1 MANLDQNNQNEVV
14 LYDAKLSIR
23 AQIAI
28 ASDIRTKLINTPRY
42 ALFRETCFGP
52 WLDVQ
57 MMTKDPRLVHL
68 ILQTEYIPE
77 QPKNDEIL
85 FRVGGHE
92 LRFGREE
99 FCLITGLR
107 FGTIKPSSEESCHI
121 PFRDRVFSHIPA
133 NISIRGWDVANV
145 FKDSL
150 DQLSDLDAV
159 RICLLM
165 LLEIGFI
172 GREPKFLIDEELLR
186 LVEDLDSWNTFPWG
200 SYVWNATYPQLA
212 GALQT
217 RRGLHLSNLATKVA
231 NYTLCGFIWA
241 FKIWIFEVFPF
252 ARKFAV
258 RDPGVIPR
266 AIAWRSTCTIKK
278 EMLHDFLGL
287 EPLHELIPTLAES
300 STPWWMASRR
310 FFDGSVDNF
319 QPPLKK
325 ARFTS
330 PPSLPEPHS
339 QNATLIHPNH
349 AERTKRCSG
358 TSTSRHTKEERI
370 MEKVV
375 KMIDHRVSR
384 IEELVEE
391 LSKDRRPPEVHTEMP
406 KMSDLVDE
414 MASEPSLRLEERDRV
429 VSRVLHSLPDFS
441 DKVYCGSDGVE
452 RNRTGTENTDVE
464 QASTSVTGK
473 SHKQPFVIVGVAG
486 GAASGKTVVCNMIIE
501 QLHDLRVVLVKQE
514 SFYYNLTSKELSE
527 VHEYNFDH
535 PDAFNTEKVLTAME
549 MLKHGKAID
558 IPEYDFK
565 SYKTGVPQRVNPSD
579 VIILEGILI
588 LHDPRVRDM
597 MDMKIFVDTDAD
609 VRLERRIRR
618 DTGESGRDISLVLGQ
633 YSKFVKPAF
642 DAFILPTKKYADIII
657 PHEGDNHLTID
668 LIGRH
673 IRTKLGQHDLCKIYP
688 NLYVIQSTFQI
699 RGMHTLIRDFQ
710 TTQDDFTFHADRLI
724 RMVVEHGLGHL
735 PFTEKQVTTPTGS
748 VYTGVEFDKRLCG
761 VSVIRSG
768 ESMENALRACCK
780 GIKIGKILIRKE
792 GENGHQVIFEK
803 LPQDISDRHAPQ
815 GVHVVCKKFPRIK
828 IVTSEIETGLNQE
841 SHVIP
846 GMGEFGDRYFGLACE
861 SCHMSILRMHF
872 IALTSKS
879 KPLGLKSAECL
890 YLFVEKKTT
899 YKRDQVRNLKKELK
913 DVAQEDVKL
922 IRDQLVRDQ
931 KQLDK
936 VSIVGM
942 GGLAP

>member
-28 ASDIRTKLINTPRY
+28 ASDIRTRLINTPS
-42 ALFRETCFGP
+42 EI
-52 WLDVQ
+52 
-57 MMTKDPRLVHL
+57 TKDG
-68 ILQTEYIPE
+68 
-77 QPKNDEIL
+77 
-85 FRVGGHE
+85 RV
-92 LRFGREE
+92 
-99 FCLITGLR
+99 IVIGLR

-278 EMLHDFLGL
+278 EMLHDFLVFKDGL

-300 STPWWMASRR
+300 STLWWMASRR
-310 FFDGSVDNF
+310 FFDGSVDDF

-339 QNATLIHPNH
+339 HNATLIHPNH

-358 TSTSRHTKEERI
+358 TSTCRHTKEERI

-429 VSRVLHSLPDFS
+429 VSRVLHSLSDFS
-441 DKVYCGSDGVE
+441 DRVYCGSDGVKVKE
-452 RNRTGTENTDVE
+452 YQEKDKIGSKPDKNGKRGE
-464 QASTSVTGK
+464 AGK
-473 SHKQPFVIVGVAG
+473 S
-486 GAASGKTVVCNMIIE
+486 
-501 QLHDLRVVLVKQE
+501 
-514 SFYYNLTSKELSE
+514 
-527 VHEYNFDH
+527 
-535 PDAFNTEKVLTAME
+535 
-549 MLKHGKAID
+549 
-558 IPEYDFK
+558 
-565 SYKTGVPQRVNPSD
+565 
-579 VIILEGILI
+579 
-588 LHDPRVRDM
+588 
-597 MDMKIFVDTDAD
+597 
-609 VRLERRIRR
+609 
-618 DTGESGRDISLVLGQ
+618 
-633 YSKFVKPAF
+633 
-642 DAFILPTKKYADIII
+642 
-657 PHEGDNHLTID
+657 
-668 LIGRH
+668 
-673 IRTKLGQHDLCKIYP
+673 
-688 NLYVIQSTFQI
+688 
-699 RGMHTLIRDFQ
+699 
-710 TTQDDFTFHADRLI
+710 
-724 RMVVEHGLGHL
+724 
-735 PFTEKQVTTPTGS
+735 
-748 VYTGVEFDKRLCG
+748 
-761 VSVIRSG
+761 
-768 ESMENALRACCK
+768 
-780 GIKIGKILIRKE
+780 
-792 GENGHQVIFEK
+792 
-803 LPQDISDRHAPQ
+803 
-815 GVHVVCKKFPRIK
+815 
-828 IVTSEIETGLNQE
+828 
-841 SHVIP
+841 
-846 GMGEFGDRYFGLACE
+846 
-861 SCHMSILRMHF
+861 
-872 IALTSKS
+872 
-879 KPLGLKSAECL
+879 
-890 YLFVEKKTT
+890 
-899 YKRDQVRNLKKELK
+899 
-913 DVAQEDVKL
+913 
-922 IRDQLVRDQ
+922 
-931 KQLDK
+931 
-936 VSIVGM
+936 
-942 GGLAP
+942 